1 MGLLRQVQRMAVI
14 TGGNSFL
21 INLLNDDFETFN
33 IFFLFHGLVCSILTN
48 LSDVPF
54 KKPFYKDYLLGTN
67 IHNPPFPHKTPFFS
81 PLGSDSH
88 LGR

>member
-33 IFFLFHGLVCSILTN
+33 IFFFFMDLFVQ
-48 LSDVPF
+48 F
-54 KKPFYKDYLLGTN
+54 
-67 IHNPPFPHKTPFFS
+67 
-81 PLGSDSH
+81 
-88 LGR
+88 